1 MNYEVV
7 LSGCTPVPLAHYLK
21 ALGILRL
28 VSEQTDSGATCSW
41 QEDTFR
47 FGSTLD
53 REGLIQF
60 FLQKY
65 QPTPIIAPW
74 NAGSGFYYREGK
86 SKEKDALTGKLI
98 KTGVRNQP
106 TAATQIVDT
115 IAQSKASRFKAYR
128 HNIGKTKVLLEG
140 LGHKEAPGDEQKVE
154 LVTQLRN
161 VVDDKTLAGIDAAL
175 FLTTTAK
182 SPLKFPPLLG
192 TGWNDGAADFTS
204 NFMQRL
210 TDVFDPVTG
219 EPLPPALDW
228 LQQAFFAENI
238 RTAVNKAAIGQFSP
252 GAAGGANSTSGF
264 IGASFVNPWDYILM
278 IEGALLFAAAST
290 RKLES
295 AEPGVLMYPFCVRQ
309 AGVGYGSAS
318 LADEAASRSEMWLP
332 LWKRPVTLA
341 ELSAIFGE
349 GRAQVGGRAA
359 RNGVDFARAVVTL
372 GVDRGIDAFQRYG
385 FQVRN
390 GLAYFATPLERV
402 AVTRN
407 PRADLLAD
415 LDQQGWLDRFRSRAK
430 ADDAPASATR
440 AILELDARILDL
452 CRNKDAANVRRVLV
466 ALGRGEAAMA
476 RSPKWSQPAPPSP
489 VLRPVPLLR
498 PDWLAAA
505 GEDSPTEFR
514 LAAAL
519 ASITGKY
526 GQRWLPLRC
535 HLEPVEPGGSLEKPF
550 FQWAKNPGND
560 VVWHEGDPVA
570 AMNAV
575 FARRLLRA
583 EQAGEG
589 RNLPDYSRVPVSL
602 DDVAAFIAG
611 ETDDELLADLIQGL
625 SLLDWSKVQPE
636 HRPPLPEKDA
646 AIAPSAFYALLK
658 LCFQRSPLGER
669 AIPLVPGIHRRAMDE
684 DGLTA
689 SRLAARRLRASGFPP
704 AVEEIPVSGEIVR
717 RSAAALLFPLTSWQL
732 GRLRLAVLRLERETD
747 FTPLDPATV
756 TFNYNLT

>member
-1 MNYEVV
+1 M
-7 LSGCTPVPLAHYLK
+7 PLAHYLK
-21 ALGILRL
+21 ALGVLRL
-28 VSEQTDSGATCSW
+28 VSEQCDVAAVCSW
-41 QEDTFR
+41 KQDVFR
-47 FGSTLD
+47 LRSTLD
-53 REGLIQF
+53 GEKLSYF
-60 FLQKY
+60 FLHEY
-65 QPTPIIAPW
+65 APTPVIAPW
-74 NAGSGFYYREGK
+74 NGGSGFFPKDNRTAITAIEESQAPRLESYRLAISQARKVLETAK
-86 SKEKDALTGKLI
+86 LKDKPDKDAKEKLLRACRNAL
-98 KTGVRNQP
+98 
-106 TAATQIVDT
+106 
-115 IAQSKASRFKAYR
+115 
-128 HNIGKTKVLLEG
+128 
-140 LGHKEAPGDEQKVE
+140 
-154 LVTQLRN
+154 
-161 VVDDKTLAGIDAAL
+161 DDRALAWCDAAFVL
-175 FLTTTAK
+175 GQDGAK
-182 SPLKFPPLLG
+182 YPPLLG
-192 TGWNDGAADFTS
+192 TGGNDGRLEFTN

-210 TDVFDPVTG
+210 GEVFDPATG
-219 EPLPPALDW
+219 EPTPASADW
-228 LQQAFFAENI
+228 LRQSLFAEHI
-238 RTAVNKAAIGQFSP
+238 KTVVNRSPIGQFSP